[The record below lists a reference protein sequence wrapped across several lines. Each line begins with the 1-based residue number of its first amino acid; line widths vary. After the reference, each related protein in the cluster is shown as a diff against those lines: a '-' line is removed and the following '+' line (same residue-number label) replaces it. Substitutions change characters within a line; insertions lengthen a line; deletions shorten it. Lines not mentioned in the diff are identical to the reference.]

1 MKLEAC
7 YPEKVFYY
15 FEEISRIPRGS
26 GNVTEISNYCVEF
39 AKQRNL
45 WVEQDPWKNVWIKKP
60 GSGGCENCEPVMI
73 QGHLDMVCEKTA
85 ESLHDFEKDPL
96 ELYVEDGFVKA
107 KDTTLGADDGI
118 AVAYALAILDS
129 DDLVHPPLHV
139 ILTTDE
145 ETGMDGAIGFDFARV
160 DGRKMLNLDSE
171 DEGIITVG
179 CAGGATVQMSL
190 DISRE
195 EKHGTGLTLFL
206 TGLKGGHSG
215 VEIINQPGNAD
226 KLMGRFLNG
235 LQRKQ
240 MLFDLVDLKGGQK
253 NNVIPGTCEAKL
265 LVDPE
270 SAGRIIG
277 EWNVYEK
284 TLKKE
289 FGASEPNLKLT
300 YEKQEDSREK
310 VLAQRAKEAVI
321 FYLNNCPNGVY
332 EYSRTLEQMVETS
345 CNLGIVNTTEDAVLF
360 ETLIRSSFASKVEE
374 MKERFVQWEDLIPGM
389 HAKISGEYPSW
400 EYQPDSEL
408 QKTVRNC
415 YHTLYGKDPQFL
427 TIHAGLECGIFAGK
441 KEEFDCV
448 SFGPQ
453 IYDIHSV
460 KERLDI
466 ESTGRTWKLILKIL
480 EALTV

>member
-1 MKLEAC
+1 MKMKLEAC
-7 YPEKVFYY
+7 HPEKVFHY

-26 GNVTEISNYCVEF
+26 GHVTEISNYCVEF
-39 AKQRNL
+39 AKKRNL
-45 WVEQDPWKNVWIKKP
+45 WVEQDSCENVWIKKP
-60 GSGGCENCEPVMI
+60 GSKGCEGHEPVMI

-85 ESLHDFEKDPL
+85 ESTHDFEKDPL

-107 KDTTLGADDGI
+107 KGTTLGADDGI

-129 DDLVHPPLHV
+129 EDLVHPPLNV

-145 ETGMDGAIGFDFARV
+145 ETGMDGAIGFDLARV
-160 DGRKMLNLDSE
+160 EGKKMLNLDSE

-179 CAGGATVQMSL
+179 CAGGATVRMTL
-190 DISRE
+190 EISRE
-195 EKHGTGLTLFL
+195 EKNGTLLTLLL

-235 LQRKQ
+235 LKRNQIS
-240 MLFDLVDLKGGQK
+240 FDVAYIRGGQK
-253 NNVIPGTCEAKL
+253 NNVIPGTCEAAL
-265 LVDPE
+265 LADPE
-270 SAGRIIG
+270 MAEKIIT
-277 EWNVYEK
+277 EWTIYEQ

-289 FGASEPNLKLT
+289 FAASEPNLKLT
-300 YEKQEDSREK
+300 YEKREDSQEK
-310 VLAQRAKEAVI
+310 ILSEQDRNALV
-321 FYLNNCPNGVY
+321 FYLNNCQNGVY

-345 CNLGIVNTTEDAVLF
+345 CNLGIVNTTEDSVIF

-374 MKERFVQWEDLIPGM
+374 LKERFVQWEDLIPQM

-408 QKTVRNC
+408 QKTVRDC
-415 YHTLYGKDPQFL
+415 YHALYGEDPQFL

-453 IYDIHSV
+453 IYDIHCV
-460 KERLDI
+460 
-466 ESTGRTWKLILKIL
+466 
-480 EALTV
+480 

>member
-1 MKLEAC
+1 M
-7 YPEKVFYY
+7 
-15 FEEISRIPRGS
+15 
-26 GNVTEISNYCVEF
+26 
-39 AKQRNL
+39 
-45 WVEQDPWKNVWIKKP
+45 
-60 GSGGCENCEPVMI
+60 
-73 QGHLDMVCEKTA
+73 
-85 ESLHDFEKDPL
+85 
-96 ELYVEDGFVKA
+96 
-107 KDTTLGADDGI
+107 
-118 AVAYALAILDS
+118 
-129 DDLVHPPLHV
+129 
-139 ILTTDE
+139 
-145 ETGMDGAIGFDFARV
+145 
-160 DGRKMLNLDSE
+160 
-171 DEGIITVG
+171 
-179 CAGGATVQMSL
+179 
-190 DISRE
+190 
-195 EKHGTGLTLFL
+195 
-206 TGLKGGHSG
+206 
-215 VEIINQPGNAD
+215 EIINQPGNAD

-235 LQRKQ
+235 LQRKEF
-240 MLFDLVDLKGGQK
+240 LFDLVDLKGGQK
-253 NNVIPGTCEAKL
+253 NNVIPGTCEATL
-265 LVDPE
+265 LADPE
-270 SAGRIIG
+270 SADRIIG
-277 EWNVYEK
+277 EWIAYEK

-289 FGASEPNLKLT
+289 FGASEPNFKLT
-300 YEKQEDSREK
+300 HEKREDLQEK

-345 CNLGIVNTTEDAVLF
+345 CNLGIVNTTEDTVLF

-374 MKERFVQWEDLIPGM
+374 MKERFVQWEDMIPGM
-389 HAKISGEYPSW
+389 HAKPSGEYPSW

-466 ESTGRTWKLILKIL
+466 ESTGRSWKLILKIL